1 MFLYVNIPKL
11 HSHPIPQIAWYLQI
25 KDRIPQS
32 KRPTDKMTTAEIGEM
47 YRTNKF
53 LCDTCNKELGKC
65 NFTLEEHILHL
76 INPMILWTCK
86 NCLFDDMKNGRVIA
100 SLSKISNSK
109 KKN

>member
-100 SLSKISNSK
+100 SLSKDIK
-109 KKN
+109 Q

>member
-32 KRPTDKMTTAEIGEM
+32 KRPTDKMTTAEIGKI
-47 YRTNKF
+47 YRNNKF
-53 LCDTCNKELGKC
+53 LCDTCSKELGKC

-76 INPMILWTCK
+76 INPMIIWTCED
-86 NCLFDDMKNGRVIA
+86 CLIDDMKKGRVIA
-100 SLSKISNSK
+100 SLFNDIEH
-109 KKN
+109 